1 MPSCCVNGRDAA
13 MVRNLLAFVP
23 LDTKV
28 LLSSRV
34 VIVVWIDVTAEMAD
48 GGGEGG
54 SCEEA

>member
-1 MPSCCVNGRDAA
+1 
-13 MVRNLLAFVP
+13 MVRNLPALVP

-54 SCEEA
+54 SGEEA